1 VRQELLDSVRGIAQ
15 QEQEASMGSTPLFN
29 STHEGYAVILEEFEE
44 ATEDM
49 GRVESF
55 VEELWYSVRRNSFEE
70 DGLEKNYAIE
80 NIRIFHDVAIGLA
93 CEAIQIAAM
102 ANKFIESINQRK

>member
-1 VRQELLDSVRGIAQ
+1 
-15 QEQEASMGSTPLFN
+15 M
-29 STHEGYAVILEEFEE
+29 
-44 ATEDM
+44 
-49 GRVESF
+49 
-55 VEELWYSVRRNSFEE
+55 
-70 DGLEKNYAIE
+70 EKNYAIE